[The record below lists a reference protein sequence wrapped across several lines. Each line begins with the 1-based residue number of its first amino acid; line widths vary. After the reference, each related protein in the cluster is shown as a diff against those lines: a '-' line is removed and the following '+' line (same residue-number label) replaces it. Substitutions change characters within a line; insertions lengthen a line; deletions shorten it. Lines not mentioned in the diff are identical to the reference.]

1 MYLISFYYFCKIECI
16 DVDFNEI
23 ALYFVGI
30 IKFKEICMIKE
41 PIEQIISIPVIRDEK
56 FSDKETNV
64 SWKTI
69 DKTAISGTH
78 YVGSSGEI
86 IFNQGDTSKDIQIQI
101 LKSADATGDL
111 RFTVELDHDGLF
123 TPKPVTVS
131 LKKIESKFLCY
142 IFELFSVIFS
152 FFNL

>member
-1 MYLISFYYFCKIECI
+1 
-16 DVDFNEI
+16 
-23 ALYFVGI
+23 
-30 IKFKEICMIKE
+30 MIKE

-86 IFNQGDTSKDIQIQI
+86 IFNQGETSKDIQIQI
-101 LKSADATGDL
+101 LKSADAAGDL
-111 RFTVELDHDGLF
+111 RFTVELNHDGLF
-123 TPKPVTVS
+123 TPKPATVS
-131 LKKIESKFLCY
+131 LKKIESKF
-142 IFELFSVIFS
+142 IELFVVIFTFFLFIKLIELSGFGSIQSLYIWSSHSHES
-152 FFNL
+152 FMA

>member
-1 MYLISFYYFCKIECI
+1 
-16 DVDFNEI
+16 
-23 ALYFVGI
+23 
-30 IKFKEICMIKE
+30 MIKE

-101 LKSADATGDL
+101 LKSADAAGDL
-111 RFTVELDHDGLF
+111 RFTVELNHDGLF
-123 TPKPVTVS
+123 TPKPMTVS
-131 LKKIESKFLCY
+131 LKKIESKF
-142 IFELFSVIFS
+142 IELFRYSC
-152 FFNL
+152 